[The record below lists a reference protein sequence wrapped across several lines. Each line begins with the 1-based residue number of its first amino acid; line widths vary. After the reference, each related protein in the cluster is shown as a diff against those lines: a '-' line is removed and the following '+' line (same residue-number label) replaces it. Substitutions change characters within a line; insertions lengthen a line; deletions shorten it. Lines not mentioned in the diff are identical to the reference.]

1 MQWIILGG
9 IVFVIVSFLF
19 IYNSLISHR
28 NSADNAF
35 STIDIM
41 LKKRW
46 DLIPNL
52 VAATKGYMT
61 HEASLLERLTK
72 LRSTAIA
79 AAGFS
84 GERMAAEGEI
94 SGCLSQFRA
103 VAESYPN
110 LKANDQFLFLQASL
124 NECEEQLSA
133 ARRAFNAAILQYNNS
148 VEMFPHSL
156 VANLFQFRSRA
167 FFEIIESERA
177 NPNIKQQLS

>member
-9 IVFVIVSFLF
+9 IAFIIVSFLF
-19 IYNSLISHR
+19 IYNSLIAYR
-28 NSADNAF
+28 NNADSAF

-61 HEASLLERLTK
+61 HEASLLERLTM

-79 AAGFS
+79 ATGFS
-84 GERMAAEGEI
+84 GERMVAEGEI

-103 VAESYPN
+103 VVENYPS
-110 LKANDQFLFLQASL
+110 LKASEQFLFLQASL

-148 VEMFPHSL
+148 VEMFPHSV
-156 VANLFQFRSRA
+156 VANLFQFRRRA
-167 FFEIIESERA
+167 FFEITETERA
-177 NPNIKQQLS
+177 NPNLKQQLS